1 MSAIKVVDRKGSTLC
16 EFKENLSGDKTVL
29 DFMKTI
35 IRESSTLSKYFIT
48 NPLSLLAKKKFD
60 VNRMRLTLGDAKGK
74 AMSDKKTSIGKF
86 FTPEDIKGGDPVVLV
101 FKDLG
106 LQISWKLV
114 FLIEYFGPMLISSF
128 FVVF

>member
-35 IRESSTLSKYFIT
+35 IRESSTLT
-48 NPLSLLAKKKFD
+48 KKKFD